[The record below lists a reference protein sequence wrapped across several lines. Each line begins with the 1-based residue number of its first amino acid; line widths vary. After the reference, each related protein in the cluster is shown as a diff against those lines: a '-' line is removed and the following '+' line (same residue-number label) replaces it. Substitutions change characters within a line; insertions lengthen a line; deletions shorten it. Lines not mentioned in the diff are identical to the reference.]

1 MSLARLQQIGRETNM
16 ENTTVI
22 SGARAEVIAKMLQKF
37 GAVLVEEVSP
47 NKFIFIDDD
56 NFSKALSKLQIE
68 LRQGLF

>member
-1 MSLARLQQIGRETNM
+1 M

-68 LRQGLF
+68 LRQSFF

>member
-1 MSLARLQQIGRETNM
+1 MG
-16 ENTTVI
+16 NTTVI
-22 SGARAEVIAKMLQKF
+22 SGARAEVMAKMLQKF
-37 GAVLVEEVSP
+37 GAVLIEEVSP

>member
-37 GAVLVEEVSP
+37 GAVLIEEVSP
-47 NKFIFIDDD
+47 NKFVFIDDD

-68 LRQGLF
+68 LRQSLF

>member
-1 MSLARLQQIGRETNM
+1 MNLARLQQIGRESNM

-22 SGARAEVIAKMLQKF
+22 SGARAEVMAKMLQKF
-37 GAVLVEEVSP
+37 GAVLIEEVSP

>member
-1 MSLARLQQIGRETNM
+1 MNLAKLQQIGRESNM
-16 ENTTVI
+16 KNTTVI

>member
-1 MSLARLQQIGRETNM
+1 M

-22 SGARAEVIAKMLQKF
+22 SGARAEIMAKMLQKF
-37 GAVLVEEVSP
+37 GAVLVKEVSP

-56 NFSKALSKLQIE
+56 NFSKALSKLQVE

>member
-1 MSLARLQQIGRETNM
+1 MSLARLQQIGRENNM

-22 SGARAEVIAKMLQKF
+22 SGARAEVMAKMLQKF
-37 GAVLVEEVSP
+37 GAVLIEEVSP

>member
-47 NKFIFIDDD
+47 NKFVFIDDD

-68 LRQGLF
+68 LRQSLF